1 MPRNKF
7 QTIIF
12 TLLMTF
18 FMVYVM
24 ICYNIAI
31 DKGNMRNE
39 IFLMAFQELI
49 IMWPAAFL
57 IEMLFGE
64 KIVMSLSQR
73 IITPVMINTI
83 FMKLVISAIT
93 VCVMCPVMSLIAV
106 LLFKNPGTELIA
118 VWVNTIVFNFPMA
131 LFSQIFF
138 IGPLVRF
145 IFGVMFK
152 NEGKELSDNM

>member
-31 DKGNMRNE
+31 AKGNMSNE
-39 IFLMAFQELI
+39 IFLIAFQELI

-64 KIVMSLSQR
+64 KLSMKLAWR
-73 IITPVMINTI
+73 IITPVMNNSIL
-83 FMKLVISAIT
+83 MVLAISSMT
-93 VCVMCPVMSLIAV
+93 VCVMCPVMSLLAV
-106 LLFKNPGTELIA
+106 LLFKNPGTQLAA
-118 VWVNTIVFNFPMA
+118 VWINTIVFNFPMA

-145 IFGVMFK
+145 IFGTMFK
-152 NEGKELSDNM
+152 KEEEEVTV

>member
-31 DKGNMRNE
+31 EKGNMRNE
-39 IFLMAFQELI
+39 IFLIAFQEML
-49 IMWPAAFL
+49 IMWPAAFI

-64 KIVMSLSQR
+64 KLSMKLSQR
-73 IITPVMINTI
+73 IITP
-83 FMKLVISAIT
+83 FMNNSKLIVLAISSMT
-93 VCVMCPVMSLIAV
+93 VCVMCPVMSLLAV
-106 LLFKNPGTELIA
+106 LLFKSPGSELVA
-118 VWVNTIVFNFPMA
+118 VWLNTIVFNFPMA

-138 IGPLVRF
+138 VGPLVRF
-145 IFGVMFK
+145 IFGTVFK
-152 NEGKELSDNM
+152 NEGKEVSDKM